1 MVGGGRG
8 LLWDGGIAMWAI
20 RGYYGMGWGGLSRR
34 GLRLLWGGPAL
45 QLWRLSEVLWD
56 VRLGSEL

>member
-20 RGYYGMGWGGLSRR
+20 RGYYGMGWGG
-34 GLRLLWGGPAL
+34 AL
-45 QLWRLSEVLWD
+45 QTRPTVAMGGTRPAAMEAK
-56 VRLGSEL
+56 